1 MTMAVDDVF
10 EQVAR
15 QQDAQTARLIGAT
28 DEARLRWL
36 LKFAA
41 TENCDE
47 MSSSKFERLRRQIQ
61 EFASIRWSSYETADN
76 PVSRD
81 AAQQL
86 ALKVSDGIGA
96 YARERSWDL
105 PRMSIARS
113 VIPNSDRPLYNGR
126 WNDTFLMSAADLL
139 QTVGKLLRV
148 CAAEGCEVF
157 FVKRKRRIFCSER
170 CSGGERMRRFQKD
183 SSRYKAKRR
192 KYYLKSRR
200 TRAGA
205 QNA

>member
-1 MTMAVDDVF
+1 MTMAVDDLF

-15 QQDAQTARLIGAT
+15 QQAARTARLIGAT

-41 TENCDE
+41 TENFDQ
-47 MSSSKFERLRRQIQ
+47 MSSLKFERLRRQIQ

-81 AAQQL
+81 AARQL
-86 ALKVSDGIGA
+86 ALKVGDGIGA

-113 VIPNSDRPLYNGR
+113 VIPNSDRPSYNGR

-148 CAAEGCEVF
+148 CAAEGCEALF
-157 FVKRKRRIFCSER
+157 GKRKRRIFCSER
-170 CSGGERMRRFQKD
+170 CSAGERMLRFQKD
-183 SSRYKAKRR
+183 SFRYKAKRR
-192 KYYLKSRR
+192 KYYLKSKR
-200 TRAGA
+200 TRAST

>member
-1 MTMAVDDVF
+1 VAVNDLF
-10 EQVAR
+10 EQMAR
-15 QQDAQTARLIGAT
+15 QQAARTARLIRAT

-41 TENCDE
+41 TENFDE
-47 MSSSKFERLRRQIQ
+47 MSSAKFERLRRQIQ
-61 EFASIRWSSYETADN
+61 EFTSIRGSSYETADN
-76 PVSRD
+76 PVSQE
-81 AAQQL
+81 AARQL
-86 ALKVSDGIGA
+86 ALKVGDGLGA
-96 YARERSWDL
+96 YAGGRSWDL

-113 VIPNSDRPLYNGR
+113 VIPNGDRPSYNGR
-126 WNDTFLMSAADLL
+126 WNDTFLMSTADLL

-148 CAAEGCEVF
+148 CAAERCEVL

-192 KYYLKSRR
+192 KYYLKSTR
-200 TRAGA
+200 TRAHP